1 MKIKE
6 ILGQK
11 GREVITTHAND
22 TVALAVQSLVEH
34 GIGSV
39 VVLDDDNHIAG
50 ILTEREILRLLNRN
64 PAALGSTLV
73 EEVMTRDLIVALPSD
88 DVHYVMDVMTRN
100 RVRHLPV
107 VEDDTLLGI
116 VSIGDVV
123 NVLRRNAEA
132 ENRYLK
138 DYVRGL
144 VR

>member
-11 GREVITTHAND
+11 GREVVTAHSTD
-22 TVALAVQSLVEH
+22 SVASAVQSLVEH
-34 GIGSV
+34 GIGSL
-39 VVLDDDNHIAG
+39 VVLDDQDHIAG
-50 ILTEREILRLLNRN
+50 ILTERDILRLTNRN
-64 PAALGSTLV
+64 PSALASTPV
-73 EEVMTRDLIVALPSD
+73 DEVMTRDLIVAVPSD

>member
-11 GREVITTHAND
+11 GREVVTAHSTD
-22 TVALAVQSLVEH
+22 SVASAVQSLVDH

-39 VVLDDDNHIAG
+39 VVLDDQNHIAG
-50 ILTEREILRLLNRN
+50 ILTERDVLRLTNRN
-64 PAALGSTLV
+64 PAALASTPV
-73 EEVMTRDLIVALPSD
+73 NEVMTRDLIVALPSD

-116 VSIGDVV
+116 ISIGDVV

-138 DYVRGL
+138 DYVQGL